1 MPEFRTAIVTGSTS
15 GTGLAIA
22 RALAEAGHAVML
34 NGSGLPAQIEADRA
48 QIEADTGAPVGFHG
62 ADIADP
68 AQIEALVAATEARL
82 GPVDIVVHAA
92 GTEALAPLEDFAPA
106 RYNLILAMNLSAAWH
121 LARATLAGMK
131 ARRWGRVITIASVH
145 GLVGAPGRTAEVMAG
160 HGLIG
165 LSRALALEG
174 AGHGITANTIC
185 PGPVLGAVPG
195 AVLGPLPGQVPGAG
209 GPASADEEGANAGLE
224 NPGPLNPGPAS
235 AGLVHPGQVGALAAF
250 LCSPAASQISGAA
263 LPMDGGWTAR

>member
-34 NGSGLPAQIEADRA
+34 NGSGLPAQIEAERA
-48 QIEADTGAPVGFHG
+48 AIEADTGAPVGFHG

-131 ARRWGRVITIASVH
+131 ARRWGRVITVASVH
-145 GLVGAPGRTAEVMAG
+145 GLVGASGRTAEVIAD

-165 LSRALALEG
+165 LSKALALEG
-174 AGHGITANTIC
+174 AGHGITANAIC
-185 PGPVLGAVPG
+185 PGPVLGQV
-195 AVLGPLPGQVPGAG
+195 PGQVPGAA
-209 GPASADEEGANAGLE
+209 GPASADEEGANPGLE
-224 NPGPLNPGPAS
+224 NPGLAG

-250 LCSPAASQISGAA
+250 LCSPAANQISGAA